1 MIAMPKKMTN
11 VFFLTNPRRSKKYLY
26 HPESMTLGFEAV
38 EMKGITS
45 ETPMVS
51 IADNKIDRKNKI
63 TR

>member
-1 MIAMPKKMTN
+1 MARPKEMTK
-11 VFFLTNPRRSKKYLY
+11 VFFSTNPRRSKKYLY

-38 EMKGITS
+38 EMKGITR

-51 IADNKIDRKNKI
+51 IADNKIDRRNKI